1 MIHKHFEYDLFKIEK
16 SARLLLQ
23 RFYYSFV
30 IVMYDINYDM
40 YIILYGF

>member
-1 MIHKHFEYDLFKIEK
+1 MIPQTFEYNLFQIEK